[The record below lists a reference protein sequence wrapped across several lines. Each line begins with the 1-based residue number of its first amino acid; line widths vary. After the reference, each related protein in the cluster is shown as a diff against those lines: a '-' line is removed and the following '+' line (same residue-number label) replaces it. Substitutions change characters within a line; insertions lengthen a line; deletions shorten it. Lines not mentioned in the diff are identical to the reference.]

1 MDARHGRNFLNA
13 RYWSCHAFCKILIVS
28 VLGLILLKALRLQL
42 WEHQVWLQRERAQ
55 IETTFQVP
63 TYRGSIYDRQGRLL
77 AYSVPQH
84 SLYADSEVVENPR
97 QLANR
102 LASILEESEASLEKK
117 LSCGRKFVWLK
128 RHLTDQQTFAIE
140 RLRARGLN
148 LTEEYRRFYPFR
160 QIAGHVI
167 GFVGKDG
174 VGLEG
179 IEKSFDRVLRQ
190 GTTTYA
196 QQRDGVRKYLWLN
209 AEAPPEVKENF
220 GVTLTIDAYI
230 QYLCESELEKCI
242 QKYRAASGEVVV
254 MDPNTFEIL
263 AMANWPSFDP
273 NLDGKRDADTWRN
286 RSITDFFEPGSTFKV
301 FLVSAALE
309 EGRIREKDRVFCENG
324 KCVLAGHMI
333 KDVHPYGWL
342 TIPEVIKYSS
352 NIAAGKLALQLGR
365 EQYYRH
371 IRGFGFGS
379 RTGIEL
385 PGEARG
391 LVRNWKKWRPIDL
404 ATTGF
409 GQSVGV
415 TALQL
420 TSAIA
425 CIANGGEWHPARVV
439 QGIVDNK
446 RDSTEPLRTKGPR
459 RAIQPTTAQQ
469 IRDMMRSVTEG
480 GGTGVKAAPEGY
492 SAAGKTGTAQMQDPV
507 TKRYASNKYTSLF
520 TGFAPVEKPRVVIS
534 VVIHEPHGAIYGG
547 VVAAPVFKNIA
558 AKALPYLGV
567 QPSPVGTGNAMGLKL
582 VKTPRKESSTPT
594 PSTDNKTTA
603 KMPDVSGLSLQKAL
617 QRLAPLD
624 AQVKLR
630 GRGTVVSQSPRVGA
644 PLKPKE
650 TVELVLNEAH

>member
-1 MDARHGRNFLNA
+1 MENGRTARQELSERSILVLSCFLQNSH
-13 RYWSCHAFCKILIVS
+13 RS

-55 IETTFQVP
+55 IETIFQVP

-174 VGLEG
+174 MGLEG

-209 AEAPPEVKENF
+209 AEAPPEVKESF

-286 RSITDFFEPGSTFKV
+286 RSITRFFRTRF
-301 FLVSAALE
+301 
-309 EGRIREKDRVFCENG
+309 
-324 KCVLAGHMI
+324 
-333 KDVHPYGWL
+333 Y
-342 TIPEVIKYSS
+342 
-352 NIAAGKLALQLGR
+352 LQGL
-365 EQYYRH
+365 
-371 IRGFGFGS
+371 S
-379 RTGIEL
+379 
-385 PGEARG
+385 GE
-391 LVRNWKKWRPIDL
+391 
-404 ATTGF
+404 
-409 GQSVGV
+409 
-415 TALQL
+415 
-420 TSAIA
+420 
-425 CIANGGEWHPARVV
+425 C
-439 QGIVDNK
+439 
-446 RDSTEPLRTKGPR
+446 GP
-459 RAIQPTTAQQ
+459 
-469 IRDMMRSVTEG
+469 G
-480 GGTGVKAAPEGY
+480 GGTHSGER
-492 SAAGKTGTAQMQDPV
+492 S
-507 TKRYASNKYTSLF
+507 
-520 TGFAPVEKPRVVIS
+520 GFLRKWKVRS
-534 VVIHEPHGAIYGG
+534 GGPHDQG
-547 VVAAPVFKNIA
+547 
-558 AKALPYLGV
+558 
-567 QPSPVGTGNAMGLKL
+567 
-582 VKTPRKESSTPT
+582 R
-594 PSTDNKTTA
+594 
-603 KMPDVSGLSLQKAL
+603 
-617 QRLAPLD
+617 APL
-624 AQVKLR
+624 R
-630 GRGTVVSQSPRVGA
+630 M
-644 PLKPKE
+644 
-650 TVELVLNEAH
+650 AHHS